1 MERFDEVV
9 ARYYQEILNYVAW
22 QVDSLED
29 AKDLTQI
36 IFTRAYRAL
45 GGFRG
50 EASVR
55 TWLFAIARNVIRDFF
70 RRGNPTTSL
79 EAYMETHGEPV
90 LPHVELP
97 ARTVRLRRALA
108 TLPEEFREVVM
119 MFYFEGLSLAEI
131 AEALFLP
138 VGTVKSRLNRA
149 RRKLRDLILEMEDG
163 LP

>member
-9 ARYYQEILNYVAW
+9 ARHYQEILNYVAW
-22 QVDSLED
+22 QVGNPED
-29 AKDLTQI
+29 AKDLTQV
-36 IFTRAYRAL
+36 IFTKAYRAF

-55 TWLFAIARNVIRDFF
+55 TWLYTIARNTIRDFF
-70 RRGNPTTSL
+70 RRKKPTTSL
-79 EAYMETHGEPV
+79 EAHVETHGEPAS
-90 LPHVELP
+90 PHVELP
-97 ARTVRLRRALA
+97 ARTVRLQRALA
-108 TLPEEFREVVM
+108 ALPEEFREVVM

-131 AEALFLP
+131 AEALSLP

-149 RRKLRDLILEMEDG
+149 RRKLRDLILEMEHE

>member
-9 ARYYQEILNYVAW
+9 ARHYQEILNYVAW
-22 QVDSLED
+22 QVGSLED

-36 IFTRAYRAL
+36 IFTKAYRAF

-55 TWLFAIARNVIRDFF
+55 TWLYTIARNAVRDFF
-70 RRGNPTTSL
+70 RRKKPTTSL
-79 EAYMETHGEPV
+79 ETYVESHGDPAAS
-90 LPHVELP
+90 HVELP

-108 TLPEEFREVVM
+108 MLPEEFREVVM

-131 AEALFLP
+131 AEALSLP
-138 VGTVKSRLNRA
+138 VGRVKSRLNRA
-149 RRKLRDLILEMEDG
+149 RRKLRDLILEMEHE
-163 LP
+163 LS